1 LGATIPKPRLQVKVL
16 LDGREVPVLYAGGVP
31 GLTAGLMQVNI
42 QVPEDLAARPEPLP
56 VLLQVGSARSP
67 DGVTLSLR

>member
-1 LGATIPKPRLQVKVL
+1 
-16 LDGREVPVLYAGGVP
+16 
-31 GLTAGLMQVNI
+31 MQVNI